1 MKGFGTDEDALIKV
15 LCNRTSEQ
23 RQEIA
28 EAYEKAYGKP
38 LVDRI
43 KSETGGKF
51 EQLLVAL
58 LTPLPEF
65 YCRELK
71 EPLSAKKVLVEVLCS
86 LYNWEIDAV
95 KECFNRMNGQE
106 LEAAILGDSDSN
118 TFQTLMIALCAA
130 ERDESGEIFIDAAK
144 EDANNLIESDDIF
157 EYDGIFHEMLC
168 NRSYDQLRTIL
179 REYQMIVGK
188 SFLKLIKKC
197 FSGDEKTGMMYIF
210 RCLNNK
216 ADFFAHQLHDAM
228 EGLGTNDTK
237 LIRLIVTRCEID
249 MVEIKGAFQR
259 LFGKSLKDFIKGDCS
274 GDYKHALY
282 ALIGEQRS

>member
-15 LCNRTSEQ
+15 LCHRSSDQ

-28 EAYEKAYGKP
+28 EAYEKAHGKA
-38 LVDRI
+38 LVEKI
-43 KSETGGKF
+43 KSETSGKF

-71 EPLSAKKVLVEVLCS
+71 QPMSAKKILVEVLCS
-86 LYNWEIDAV
+86 LYNSEIEDV
-95 KECFNRMNGQE
+95 KQCYQQMHGQD
-106 LEAAILGDSDSN
+106 LEAAILGESDSN
-118 TFQTLMIALCAA
+118 TFQALMVALCAA
-130 ERDESGEIFIDAAK
+130 NRDESGEIDSDAAK
-144 EDANNLIESDDIF
+144 EDAQNLIEAEDVF
-157 EYDGIFHEMLC
+157 EYEGVFHEILC
-168 NRSYDQLRTIL
+168 NRNSDQLRTIF
-179 REYQMIVGK
+179 REYQILTGK
-188 SFLKLIKKC
+188 SFLKHIKKS
-197 FSGDEKTGMMYIF
+197 FDGDEKTGMMYIF

-216 ADFFAHQLHDAM
+216 AEFFAHQLHQAM
-228 EGLGTNDTK
+228 DGLGTNDQK

-259 LFGKSLKDFIKGDCS
+259 LFGESLKSSIKGDCS

-282 ALIGEQRS
+282 ALVGEKRS